1 MSDNH
6 GANQRIDRIEGIL
19 ETIVNVQS
27 DMQQEQQILLRAQV
41 VQGDEL
47 RQLAK
52 RTEERFQMVAAA
64 LERLTV
70 AQERLEERLTAA
82 QERMEERLTAAQERM
97 DARLTAAQERMDDA
111 LTALMGTVDEIIR
124 KPPR

>member
-1 MSDNH
+1 MSDNN
-6 GANQRIDRIEGIL
+6 GGNPRLDRIEGIL

-27 DMQQEQQILLRAQV
+27 DMQQEHQMLLRAQV

-52 RTEERFQMVAAA
+52 RTDERFQALAASQAAA
-64 LERLTV
+64 EERL
-70 AQERLEERLTAA
+70 AASQERLS
-82 QERMEERLTAAQERM
+82 AAQERM
-97 DARLTAAQERMDDA
+97 DEA

-124 KPPR
+124 RPRA